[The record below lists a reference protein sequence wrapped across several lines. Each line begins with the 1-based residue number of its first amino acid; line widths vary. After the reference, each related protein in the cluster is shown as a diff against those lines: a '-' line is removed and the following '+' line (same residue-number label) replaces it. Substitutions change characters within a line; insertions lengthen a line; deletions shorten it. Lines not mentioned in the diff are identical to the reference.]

1 MLIPWYK
8 NHGLNHSQQLLKLFA
23 SGGDYSGSSAAAAR
37 ERATREEL
45 KELKK
50 QAQLNDRLSLL
61 TVDSQKAGPPQK
73 RYDFMLQENGMETY
87 VKSLG
92 VLSAHTN
99 YFNTTDVSYFI
110 LMKIH
115 DQQV

>member
-1 MLIPWYK
+1 MQTITSLT
-8 NHGLNHSQQLLKLFA
+8 
-23 SGGDYSGSSAAAAR
+23 AAG
-37 ERATREEL
+37 
-45 KELKK
+45 
-50 QAQLNDRLSLL
+50 N
-61 TVDSQKAGPPQK
+61 PPQK

-87 VKSLG
+87 VKTIG

-115 DQQV
+115 DQVVELN